1 MVINFQGDM
10 TVDKAGS
17 VRDELLAA
25 LQQGEPVRVSCAGVQ
40 DADMSFFLVLL
51 AADESFR
58 REGVELSFAPDL
70 AKELV
75 PLAKAMG
82 CHRLFEGGGAVEKAE
97 INLSENGAQ

>member
-1 MVINFQGDM
+1 MVISFQGDM

-58 REGVELSFAPDL
+58 REGVELSFTPDL
-70 AKELV
+70 AEGLV

-82 CHRLFEGGGAVEKAE
+82 FHRLFEGGGITEAADT
-97 INLSENGAQ
+97 NPAENGA